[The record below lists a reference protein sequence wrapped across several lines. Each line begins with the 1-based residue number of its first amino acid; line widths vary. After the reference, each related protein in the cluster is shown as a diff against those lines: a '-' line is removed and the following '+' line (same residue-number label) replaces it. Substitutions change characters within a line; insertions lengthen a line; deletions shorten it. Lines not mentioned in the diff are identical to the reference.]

1 MPTLTLPFAAAFA
14 IAQKQPAHGDEPPG
28 KHPRLVVVDLRRE
41 SLSYLGGY
49 AVRRRPPAVV
59 RVERR
64 RAGRVVG
71 AEGSEHRQQIAIVGR
86 CRCWGRCAEAGAGSI
101 VVDIFWAV
109 APIRDGGS
117 GGSEPCRRR
126 RRRARGSRTTFART
140 LHVNMLG
147 VVL

>member
-1 MPTLTLPFAAAFA
+1 MLTLTLAAAFA

-49 AVRRRPPAVV
+49 NVRRRPPAVV

-86 CRCWGRCAEAGAGSI
+86 GRCAEAGARSI
-101 VVDIFWAV
+101 ADTFWAV
-109 APIRDGGS
+109 ARIRDGGS

-126 RRRARGSRTTFART
+126 RRRARGSRTT
-140 LHVNMLG
+140 
-147 VVL
+147 